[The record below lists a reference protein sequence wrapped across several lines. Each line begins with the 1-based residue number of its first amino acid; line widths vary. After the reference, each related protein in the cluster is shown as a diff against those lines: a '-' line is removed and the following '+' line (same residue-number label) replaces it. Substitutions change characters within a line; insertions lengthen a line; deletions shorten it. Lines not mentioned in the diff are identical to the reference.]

1 MLFPV
6 QRPFGTGCWE
16 FCSCPSAGLNLRR
29 LWMGV
34 GVRSRHGV
42 MPLLL
47 RGLRAACWES
57 VPEDVRSKLERFA
70 GSNAR
75 RNFVLTS

>member
-1 MLFPV
+1 
-6 QRPFGTGCWE
+6 
-16 FCSCPSAGLNLRR
+16 
-29 LWMGV
+29 MGV

-57 VPEDVRSKLERFA
+57 VPEDVRSNLERFA